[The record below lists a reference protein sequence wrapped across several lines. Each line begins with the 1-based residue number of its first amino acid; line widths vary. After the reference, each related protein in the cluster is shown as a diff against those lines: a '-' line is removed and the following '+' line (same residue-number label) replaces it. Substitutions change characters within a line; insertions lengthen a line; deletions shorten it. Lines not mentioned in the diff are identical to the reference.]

1 MDTIRLDEL
10 AAAQLQ
16 VELSTAV
23 ALIMEGR
30 IYIGDTPAD
39 KPGTMVSANTV
50 LTCRMKNKKYASRS
64 GYKLEKA
71 LSYFEIDPTGLTAC
85 DIGASNGGF
94 TDCLLQNGAA
104 HVFAVDVA
112 YGILEWDLRNDER
125 VSVLERTNARHL
137 TTEQLGNTS
146 CDLVTVDVSF
156 ISLKKIFPAVRRIL
170 KPGGQLVTL
179 IKPQFEAEKWQV
191 GRFGILRDP
200 ESVLPSLLADI
211 FVCAAE
217 NGLSLQGLTVSPIY
231 GTSGNVE
238 YLAHYLCGEPA
249 ETTDA
254 NAYKPL
260 IDAVLPLKPDA

>member
-1 MDTIRLDEL
+1 MHTIRLDEL
-10 AAAQLQ
+10 AATQLQ
-16 VELSTAV
+16 VDVPTAT

-30 IYIGDTPAD
+30 IYIGNNLAD

-50 LTCRMKNKKYASRS
+50 LTCRMKQKKYASRS

-71 LSYFEIDPTGLTAC
+71 LSHFSINPAGLTVC

-112 YGILEWDLRNDER
+112 YGILEWNLRNDKR

-137 TTEQLGNTS
+137 TAEQLGNTL
-146 CDLVTVDVSF
+146 CDMVTVDVSF
-156 ISLKKIFPAVRRIL
+156 ISLKKIFPAVGRIL

-200 ESVLPSLLADI
+200 ENMLPSLLNEI

-217 NGLSLQGLTVSPIY
+217 NGLLLQGLTISPIY

-238 YLAHYLCGEPA
+238 YLAHYLFGEPA
-249 ETTDA
+249 ETPDA
-254 NAYKPL
+254 SAYKPF
-260 IDAVLPLKPDA
+260 IDAVMPLKPDA